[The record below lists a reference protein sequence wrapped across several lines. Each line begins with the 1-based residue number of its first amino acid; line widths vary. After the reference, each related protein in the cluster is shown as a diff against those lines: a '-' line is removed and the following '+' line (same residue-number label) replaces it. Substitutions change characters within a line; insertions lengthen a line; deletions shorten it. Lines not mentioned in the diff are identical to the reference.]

1 MLARMHGKRLTTYR
15 RLGFTVPP
23 AVPPPAMPDRL
34 IPPPGLPV
42 PAIPYSERPGGTL
55 AAAPTASQV
64 RAWARGQGLE
74 VPDRG
79 RLSSEIWS
87 AYQREHAHAG

>member
-23 AVPPPAMPDRL
+23 AVPSPAMPDRL
-34 IPPPGLPV
+34 IPPPGLPG

-64 RAWARGQGLE
+64 RAWARGQRLE

-87 AYQREHAHAG
+87 VYQREHAHAG